1 MEDDIKKFGSLIKG
15 VYQTIENEAKK
26 PKKVDPLACPS
37 VHKVLSCSENY
48 RQVNW

>member
-1 MEDDIKKFGSLIKG
+1 MEDDFKKFSSLIKG

-48 RQVNW
+48 RQVN